1 MLKESDMTTAW
12 VRVAANGRLSLPVEV
27 RRQLGVE
34 KGGDL
39 VLSRAEDGAVTLM
52 TAEAAVRRVQ
62 RLARERF
69 GDKLPSV
76 DEFLAYKR
84 EQAALEERKMRRLA
98 GEEVVDADEI
108 A

>member
-1 MLKESDMTTAW
+1 MPSVW
-12 VRVAANGRLSLPVEV
+12 VKVASNGRTCLPVEI

-39 VLSRAEDGAVTLM
+39 VLSREEDGAVTLM

-76 DEFLAYKR
+76 DDFLAYKR
-84 EQAALEERKMRRLA
+84 EQAASEERKMRRLT
-98 GEEVVDADEI
+98 GEEGADADEV

>member
-1 MLKESDMTTAW
+1 MPSLW
-12 VRVAANGRLSLPVEV
+12 VKVAPNGRTSLPVEI
-27 RRQLGVE
+27 RRELGVE

-39 VLSRAEDGAVTLM
+39 VLSREEDGAVTLM

-62 RLARERF
+62 RMARERF

-76 DEFLAYKR
+76 DDFLAYKR
-84 EQAALEERKMRRLA
+84 EQTALEERKLRRLTGA
-98 GEEVVDADEI
+98 EAADADEV

>member
-1 MLKESDMTTAW
+1 MRPVW
-12 VRVAANGRLSLPVEV
+12 VKVAANGRISLPVEI

-39 VLSRAEDGAVTLM
+39 VLSRDADGAVTLM

-76 DEFLAYKR
+76 DDFLAYKR
-84 EQAALEERKMRRLA
+84 EQAALEERKLRRLTGA
-98 GEEVVDADEI
+98 EAADADEV